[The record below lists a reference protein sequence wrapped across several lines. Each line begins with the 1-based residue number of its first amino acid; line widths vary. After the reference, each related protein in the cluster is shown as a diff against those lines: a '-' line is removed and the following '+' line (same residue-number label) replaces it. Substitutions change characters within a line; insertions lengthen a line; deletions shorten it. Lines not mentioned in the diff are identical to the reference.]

1 MATGDRTPR
10 ANAVDDE
17 TRSILYQGANMNQ
30 LELLFKQDHRTLKRK
45 LFESGI
51 KPSGHRSGHDVW
63 SVHEVAPWLIKP
75 AFDIEAYVR
84 RMDPRELPKLLTKEY
99 WAGQRSKQEWDKN
112 AGNLWPTEKVV
123 EEVGE
128 LMKLVKMST
137 LLTLDGVERQ
147 AELTER
153 QKDIVKSLMRGM
165 LSDMI
170 KRIQERFKVPEP
182 HSEPDVKRQETHDD
196 EEV

>member
-1 MATGDRTPR
+1 MAAGEKRL
-10 ANAVDDE
+10 NAVDEE

-51 KPSGHRSGHDVW
+51 KPSGNRSGHDVW
-63 SVHEVAPWLIKP
+63 AVHEVAPWLIKP

-84 RMDPRELPKLLTKEY
+84 RMDPRELPKMLTKEY
-99 WAGQRSKQEWDKN
+99 WAGQRSKQEYEKN

-147 AELTER
+147 SELTGR
-153 QKDIVKSLMRGM
+153 QKEIIKSLMRGM
-165 LSDMI
+165 LADMI
-170 KRIQERFKVPEP
+170 TRIQERFKVPEP
-182 HSEPDVKRQETHDD
+182 YVEQQKTIDDQE
-196 EEV
+196 V